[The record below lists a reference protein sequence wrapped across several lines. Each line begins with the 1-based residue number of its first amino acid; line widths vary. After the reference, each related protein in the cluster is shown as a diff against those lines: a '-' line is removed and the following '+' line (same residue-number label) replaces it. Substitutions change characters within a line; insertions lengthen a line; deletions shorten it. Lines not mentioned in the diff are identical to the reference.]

1 MGDPNNDA
9 VIGPMRPTPHLEALP
24 AIVNVMAGLT
34 GLGCPIGRARLMRID
49 IESEVK
55 SHVDTNR
62 YWWDHL
68 RVHIPIITDPA
79 VLFHV
84 DDESIHM
91 EPGSCWVFDT
101 WEPHRVENPVN
112 APRIHLVIDTVGGAG
127 FWSLIDRQT
136 GAADANSPLPQV
148 QQVTSIAFET
158 MNQPTVMPSAEIDQT
173 LANILHQFAEVDLDR
188 AVELD
193 RALIPFRR
201 SWKACWA
208 HFGEHPQGFDSYAK
222 LRDEADAIV
231 DPYSQALP
239 NTVKVNE
246 ATRQLVLRPSVTQP
260 GAVATPSGMGTSP
273 AAAPGGTPA
282 PAAASAPA
290 APAMPTPKQIGEPI
304 TLDRPVFIISSPRS
318 GSTMLFE
325 AMMRAKES
333 YTIGGESHQLI
344 EAFPALAPASHGWDS
359 NRLTEEDLTPEVVE
373 KLSGSFVRRLKN
385 RDGEPVQPGSAVRM
399 S

>member
-1 MGDPNNDA
+1 MRLDQPIVRLPISTDINALIAEVSAIPEDVWRPHPEGMPGNSALPLVSVMGDPNNDA
-9 VIGPMRPTPHLEALP
+9 VVGPMRPTPHLESLP
-24 AIVNVMAGLT
+24 SIVNVMAGLT
-34 GLGCPIGRARLMRID
+34 GLGCPIGRTRLMRID

-136 GAADANSPLPQV
+136 GAADANTPLPQV

-208 HFGEHPQGFDSYAK
+208 HFGDNPQGFLS
-222 LRDEADAIV
+222 I
-231 DPYSQALP
+231 
-239 NTVKVNE
+239 N
-246 ATRQLVLRPSVTQP
+246 
-260 GAVATPSGMGTSP
+260 
-273 AAAPGGTPA
+273 
-282 PAAASAPA
+282 
-290 APAMPTPKQIGEPI
+290 
-304 TLDRPVFIISSPRS
+304 
-318 GSTMLFE
+318 LF
-325 AMMRAKES
+325 
-333 YTIGGESHQLI
+333 LI
-344 EAFPALAPASHGWDS
+344 Y
-359 NRLTEEDLTPEVVE
+359 
-373 KLSGSFVRRLKN
+373 
-385 RDGEPVQPGSAVRM
+385 
-399 S
+399 